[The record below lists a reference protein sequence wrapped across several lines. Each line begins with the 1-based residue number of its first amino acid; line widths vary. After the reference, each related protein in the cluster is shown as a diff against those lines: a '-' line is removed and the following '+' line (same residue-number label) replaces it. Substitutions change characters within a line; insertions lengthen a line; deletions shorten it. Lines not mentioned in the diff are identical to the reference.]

1 MVVGSPIVA
10 GGAAAI
16 ATALPSFVVGAVVV
30 SAIAVDA
37 GPFVETVDSVDLH
50 SFQHC
55 PSYQPKVCF
64 LTRASAKFVEELV
77 AGLVLDQQ

>member
-1 MVVGSPIVA
+1 VIVGSPIVA
-10 GGAAAI
+10 GGAADI
-16 ATALPSFVVGAVVV
+16 VTALPSFVVGAVVV
-30 SAIAVDA
+30 SAIA
-37 GPFVETVDSVDLH
+37 GPFAAVDSVDLH

-55 PSYQPKVCF
+55 ASYQPKVCF